1 MKQWSAG
8 GSIIFEIENIIEVKN
23 NGDIHQWCNDDRR
36 ATKGTVEQLSSTD
49 ITRWRLVSKKPR
61 FLPK

>member
-23 NGDIHQWCNDDRR
+23 NGDIHQ
-36 ATKGTVEQLSSTD
+36 L
-49 ITRWRLVSKKPR
+49 L
-61 FLPK
+61 